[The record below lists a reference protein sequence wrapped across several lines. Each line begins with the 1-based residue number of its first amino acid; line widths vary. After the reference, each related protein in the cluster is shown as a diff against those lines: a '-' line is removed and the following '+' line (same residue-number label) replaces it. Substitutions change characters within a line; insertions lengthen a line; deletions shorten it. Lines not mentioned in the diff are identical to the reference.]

1 MRRFFNWVAYPENAF
16 GVVLTILFITLITAI
31 FCIRTSP
38 ENYPG
43 GVVVE
48 KSECGTR
55 MRIRVNNH
63 GNYEYRTIRTTRY
76 EFDSY
81 SVGDKIPEYFQK

>member
-1 MRRFFNWVAYPENAF
+1 MRRFFNWVAHPENVTIAL
-16 GVVLTILFITLITAI
+16 LTIMFIILITAA
-31 FCIRTSP
+31 FCTRNSP

-48 KSECGTR
+48 KNERGTR
-55 MRIRVNNH
+55 MRIRVNNN
-63 GNYEYRTIRTTRY
+63 GDYGYRTIRTTRY

-81 SVGDKIPEYFQK
+81 SVGDKIPEYFQR